1 MFANPLWSVL
11 ILLALVL
18 IYRFIISPRLRVRFA
33 DTYSHIDSFWGRM
46 KARIYAFRTPI
57 VAAIGPVLTAIPDLL
72 VKIPTMDLS
81 FLPAPW
87 PAWAMGFST
96 FAVIIMKAFETTP
109 NKSFADVEK
118 AHADPAAGDVM
129 QCDR

>member
-1 MFANPLWSVL
+1 MFANPIWSVL
-11 ILLALVL
+11 LIVALVL

-33 DTYSHIDSFWGRM
+33 ETYTFIDGFW
-46 KARIYAFRTPI
+46 ARLWARLWAFRTPL
-57 VAAIGPVLTAIPDLL
+57 VAAIGPVLTALPDILVQIPH
-72 VKIPTMDLS
+72 VDLS

-109 NKSFADVEK
+109 RETP
-118 AHADPAAGDVM
+118 PAA
-129 QCDR
+129 

>member
-33 DTYSHIDSFWGRM
+33 ETYSHIDSFWGRM

-96 FAVIIMKAFETTP
+96 FAVIIMKAFETKP
-109 NKSFADVEK
+109 DGVK
-118 AHADPAAGDVM
+118 AA
-129 QCDR
+129 